1 MRHSLVPTLALTLI
15 ASASRSHNAESP
27 PPSIVPNSNTS
38 PAGSLD
44 NGVLTLDLEAVR
56 AKWHSGGGMPPG
68 KEIDAFA
75 EVGKSPTMPGPLV
88 RVPAGTELRVRVRN
102 TLAHQITFFVPNPAS
117 GEDSV
122 VIAAGASGQLSARLT
137 GPGNFIY
144 RATDTTAIATSLS
157 MAGAL
162 GGAIVVDTAG
172 RPRPRDRVF
181 MIMMFFDTTRTAN
194 SQVNVEIGVPGRLAF
209 TLNGLAWPNTERM
222 SATAGDTLHWRVIN
236 AAADVHPMHLHGAY
250 YRVDDFTRLLGAATG
265 PAAPSGEVVT
275 QRLANYTAMNMT
287 WVAQAPGNWLFHC
300 HFALHVTAAPD
311 QAAAQSAKHD
321 NHALSDMTGL
331 VLGIVVLPRPG
342 DRAVAEAPAARRI
355 RLVAVR
361 DSEFPDSAPQ
371 MRFVV
376 EENGRRVGD
385 RKSISPPLYLTRG
398 EPVAIT
404 VVNHLKERTSVHWHG
419 IELPSYY
426 DGVAGWSGAGDHV
439 APMIAPGD
447 SFQARFAPPRAGTF
461 MYHAHADDPV
471 QQTAGLVGA
480 LIVQD
485 GAPSARPDDHI
496 IFLKGGRE
504 AGVPGFLNGQGQLEV
519 NGVSNPDTIVL
530 HAGRPARLRFMSLSL
545 LNPNA
550 TVTLTAR
557 HDSLGTMPDTMLVR
571 WEPIAKDGADLPA
584 AGRAPRVA
592 RQIVSMGETYDYM
605 YTPMRPGQL
614 RIEVRTAGQKGIL
627 LARVPVRVE

>member
-1 MRHSLVPTLALTLI
+1 LRYSLVPTLALTLI
-15 ASASRSHNAESP
+15 ASASRSPNAAS
-27 PPSIVPNSNTS
+27 STLVPNPNTS
-38 PAGSLD
+38 PAGALD

-56 AKWHSGGGMPPG
+56 AKWHRGSGMTPG

-75 EVGKSPTMPGPLV
+75 EVDKSPTMPGPLV

-102 TLAHQITFFVPNPAS
+102 RLNHQITFFVPNPAS

-144 RATDTTAIATSLS
+144 RATDTTAIAASLS
-157 MAGAL
+157 MDGAL

-181 MIMMFFDTTRTAN
+181 MIMMFFDSTLTAN
-194 SQVNVEIGVPGRLAF
+194 SQVRADIGAPGRLLF

-222 SATAGDTLHWRVIN
+222 SATVGDTLHWRVIN
-236 AAADVHPMHLHGAY
+236 GSGDVHPMHLHGAY
-250 YRVDDFTRLLGAATG
+250 YRVDDFTRLLMAGTG
-265 PAAPSGEVVT
+265 PATPSGEVVT
-275 QRLANYTAMNMT
+275 QRLGNYTAMNMT
-287 WVAQAPGNWLFHC
+287 WVPQAPGNWLFHC
-300 HFALHVTAAPD
+300 HFALHVAAARD
-311 QAAAQSAKHD
+311 QAAQSAEHE

-331 VLGIVVLPRPG
+331 VLGVVVSPRQG
-342 DRAVAEAPAARRI
+342 DKVIAEAPPERRI

-361 DSEFPDSAPQ
+361 DSAFPDSAPQ
-371 MRFVV
+371 MRFLI

-398 EPVAIT
+398 QPVAIT
-404 VVNHLKERTSVHWHG
+404 VVNRLTEPTSVHWHG

-426 DGVAGWSGAGDHV
+426 DGVAGWSGIGDHL

-461 MYHAHADDPV
+461 MYHSHADDVV

-485 GAPSARPDDHI
+485 GPSSARPDDYT

-504 AGVPGFLNGQGQLEV
+504 AFIKRQALLEI
-519 NGVSNPDTIVL
+519 NGVSNPDTIML
-530 HAGRPARLRFMSLSL
+530 RAGRPARLRIMSLALAS
-545 LNPNA
+545 PNA
-550 TVTLTAR
+550 TVTLTTR
-557 HDSLGTMPDTMLVR
+557 PDSLGTLSSADTMLVR
-571 WEPIAKDGADLPA
+571 WEPIAKDGADLA
-584 AGRAPRVA
+584 ASARAPRLA
-592 RQIVSMGETYDYM
+592 RQIVGMGETYDYM
-605 YTPMRPGQL
+605 YTPVRPGQL
-614 RIEVRTAGQKGIL
+614 RIEVRTAGQKGVL

>member
-1 MRHSLVPTLALTLI
+1 LRHSLVPTLALTLI
-15 ASASRSHNAESP
+15 ASASRSRNAESP
-27 PPSIVPNSNTS
+27 TPTAVPNSNTS
-38 PAGSLD
+38 PAGTLD

-56 AKWHSGGGMPPG
+56 AKWQSGAGMAPG

-88 RVPAGTELRVRVRN
+88 RVPAGTEVRVRVRN
-102 TLAHQITFFVPNPAS
+102 TLNHQIKFFVPNPAS

-137 GPGNFIY
+137 GPGNYIY
-144 RATDTTAIATSLS
+144 RAADTTAIAAALS
-157 MAGAL
+157 MDGAL

-172 RPRPRDRVF
+172 RPRPHDRVF
-181 MIMMFFDTTRTAN
+181 MIMMFFDTTLTAN
-194 SQVNVEIGVPGRLAF
+194 SQLTAEIGVPGRIAF
-209 TLNGLAWPNTERM
+209 ALNGLAWPNTERM
-222 SATAGDTLHWRVIN
+222 SATVGDTLHWRVIN
-236 AAADVHPMHLHGAY
+236 ASADVHPMHLHGAY
-250 YRVDDFTRLLGAATG
+250 YHVDDFARLLVAGIG
-265 PAAPSGEVVT
+265 PATPSGEVVT
-275 QRLANYTAMNMT
+275 QRLPNYSAMNMT
-287 WVAQAPGNWLFHC
+287 WVPQAPGNWLFHC
-300 HFALHVTAAPD
+300 HFALHVAAAHD
-311 QAAAQSAKHD
+311 QAAARSAEHE

-331 VLGIVVLPRPG
+331 VLGIVVSPRPG
-342 DRAVAEAPAARRI
+342 ERAAAEATPARRI

-361 DSEFPDSAPQ
+361 DSAFPDSAPQ

-398 EPVAIT
+398 QPVAIT
-404 VVNHLKERTSVHWHG
+404 VVNRLKERTSVHWHG

-426 DGVAGWSGAGDHV
+426 DGVAGWSGAGDRV

-447 SFQARFAPPRAGTF
+447 SFQARFSPPRSGTF
-461 MYHAHADDPV
+461 MYHSHADDPV

-480 LIVQD
+480 LIVRD
-485 GAPSARPDDHI
+485 GPPNPLSDEHL

-504 AGVPGFLNGQGQLEV
+504 AFINPGAQLEI

-530 HAGRPARLRFMSLSL
+530 RAGQPTRLRFMSLSFT
-545 LNPNA
+545 NPNA

-557 HDSLGTMPDTMLVR
+557 PDSLGTLPDTMLVR
-571 WEPIAKDGADLPA
+571 WEPAAKDGVDLPA
-584 AGRAPRVA
+584 GARVPRVA
-592 RQIVSMGETYDYM
+592 RQIISMGETYDYT
-605 YTPMRPGQL
+605 YTPVRPGQL

>member
-1 MRHSLVPTLALTLI
+1 LRYLLVPTLALTVI
-15 ASASRSHNAESP
+15 ASASRSRTAESP
-27 PPSIVPNSNTS
+27 TIVPNSNTS
-38 PAGSLD
+38 PAGRLD

-56 AKWHSGGGMPPG
+56 AKWHSGAGMTPG
-68 KEIDAFA
+68 NEIDAFA
-75 EVGKSPTMPGPLV
+75 EAGKSPTMPGPLV
-88 RVPAGTELRVRVRN
+88 RVPAGTEVRVRIRN
-102 TLAHQITFFVPNPAS
+102 TLTHRITFFLPDPES

-122 VIAAGASGQLSARLT
+122 VIGAGASGQLSARLT
-137 GPGNFIY
+137 SPGNYIY
-144 RATDTTAIATSLS
+144 RATDTTAIATTLS
-157 MAGAL
+157 MDGAL

-172 RPRPRDRVF
+172 RPRPHDRVF

-265 PAAPSGEVVT
+265 PATPSWEVVT

-311 QAAAQSAKHD
+311 QAAAHSAKHE

-331 VLGIVVLPRPG
+331 VLGIVVSPRPG
-342 DRAVAEAPAARRI
+342 DRAVVEAPPARRI

-371 MRFVV
+371 MRFVID
-376 EENGRRVGD
+376 ENGRRVGD

-398 EPVAIT
+398 EAVAIT
-404 VVNHLKERTSVHWHG
+404 VVNHLEERTSVHWHG

-447 SFQARFAPPRAGTF
+447 SFQARFAPSRAGTF

-485 GAPSARPDDHI
+485 GEPSARPDDHI

-504 AGVPGFLNGQGQLEV
+504 AGVPGFLSGQGQLEI

-545 LNPNA
+545 LTPNA

-557 HDSLGTMPDTMLVR
+557 QDSLGTMPDTMLVR
-571 WEPIAKDGADLPA
+571 WEPVAKDGADLPA
-584 AGRAPRVA
+584 GARAQRVA

-605 YTPMRPGQL
+605 YTPIRPGQL
-614 RIEVRTAGQKGIL
+614 RIEVRTAGQKAIL
-627 LARVPVRVE
+627 LARVPIRVD